1 MSRKQKWQE
10 ALVVYPKTHK
20 LTQKKKRKVDTPTS
34 QEPGPAR
41 VAVTSGVDQ
50 LGISRK
56 NTVSI
61 KSNSSATRG
70 SAGSANGSY
79 SSCPS
84 CSISK
89 SASSKS
95 SDSVSGSTSRHG
107 SACKAMVEKTPTG
120 RSWRCQEEQQQRIG
134 GGRRTLPSSRS
145 SPSISTSSSLCSLSP
160 SMSGSASLDQLS
172 QTISRDDAQQFL
184 LHSGPKSRAESGC
197 SSLEKNIPATDSWQP
212 SLSLSSVSPRDPL
225 RRSQVIDQLD
235 GDHVDNMDTSSSS
248 DPTSSS
254 SSFSNT
260 TSQTRHSRM
269 QISKKQE
276 ALESA
281 LKRSAPDVSRPT
293 MPCYRRS
300 KSLDRR
306 AAEAT
311 ATTATPELNFKKGW
325 MTRLTDKGQWKK
337 HWFVLT
343 DQTLRFYRDIVAEEA
358 ADLDGEMNLSTCY
371 DITDYPVQRNYGFQ
385 IHTAEG
391 AFTLCAMTSGI
402 RRNWVQAV
410 MKNVRHNVALVVTRK
425 NLRLLELS
433 TLRASSLPQQK
444 EPPALGPMET
454 RSAEED
460 VDPDQRKNRSVRER
474 RREGRYKTFDWADFS
489 LHQHHQGVEKEA
501 EPSGQSRPVV
511 GWDTADGGSPSPVS
525 SASSLVASNSCSSSY
540 SSQCLR
546 DTVAS
551 QEAEVLQRGAGPT
564 MLPQAPFTA
573 KPLEE
578 RSVAGTKT
586 PTTSTTLV
594 HAQNK
599 VFEKRTISEVD
610 NSSTSSTPELP
621 IGCGDGDVTGH
632 TPSDVPSVALGDG
645 FGNTPSP
652 TPCDGTAGVRVE
664 VVIEQQVAST
674 PLREERWVPINNSDE
689 TKEETEQQSYEQQT
703 EELEQTQRELSRL
716 QQVNIS
722 LQQQLQQER
731 ERSRENRLLQN
742 GLPTSFNQ
750 SSSAQS
756 CAWQRLQK
764 LNQDL
769 RFELEAQRR
778 SQEEAREAEL
788 QRRAEFIALQ
798 ARALSAGEAAA
809 LARSELQQE
818 RQSARKQREE
828 GEHEHRQ
835 ELECLRQRLQE
846 VSAQMRA
853 KEEAQAEK
861 EVRLQKHLGLLQ
873 ESQDRERR
881 SLGANL
887 AQAER
892 RSQDL
897 QEQLQKAEQQA
908 ETLWKGQGQPWA
920 REGEVAEAQQQ
931 LQEELAR
938 TLAAIGR
945 LQGEGEQLERR
956 CQELQNQLAEADG
969 EVVQLQRRLQTEE
982 TDYYNLEHSY
992 ESVSEELQRALGQ
1005 AQEREVAA
1013 SDARE
1018 DYKRL
1023 LDRKERE
1030 LSEALVKM
1038 AALGSS
1044 LEETELKLSEVKE
1057 ACTCCSSLPLFKV
1070 TDNRLNIK
1078 SSGLNSRETQI
1089 IHHSYNTDGGQTNS
1103 SSVPAISHSGPGSC
1117 SVDPA
1122 YQYIVTAGDDPDR
1135 FMSVIQVLETKLYVT
1150 EEKLKDITQRLEEP
1164 QGQWCSSAATDP
1176 HVLSQLTQSRAATQR
1191 LSLFLHN
1198 QAKQSRRFAL
1208 ETEGRTRVLGG
1219 QCQAALASVQACRER
1234 IQALLRRNPGEGS
1247 NPDLEAELCALE
1259 MQLVTA
1265 AACLRQGGIIADEQW
1280 HECHRAQREEE
1291 DLIDDK
1297 TLSEDKVEQMSTG
1310 TYAPMSCPEGE
1321 EAGMKTLGRALALE
1335 ASTLEKMAS
1344 AMQSQDTL
1352 FCQNEALLGGD
1363 EGDSAHMYA
1372 DVLLKRMALGMDCR
1386 EPVGGDTESEESA
1399 IGRVCARAELAYI
1412 SLTLQHRYQGEP
1424 IQEELHSDNPTREQL
1439 WRSSQSEEQCGGA
1452 GDNNLSSGQ
1461 ARGLADVSPPELA
1474 PYEEQVQ
1481 LKSRGLTDNLL
1492 ERIQSV
1498 WNGDK
1503 TEKQHDWTERL
1514 AVQLRKRAKVL
1525 HQLCQEIPS
1534 SSGSKGESSA
1544 AKGRRWL
1551 DDPDSVATLDLTLY
1565 WPEVLVQSQ
1574 VTYVACRLQLDHEQE
1589 LQQCKGAFDS
1599 LVTLCQEQEAMLS
1612 KDRRTFSLALS
1623 RLQEDSQALKEKLEQ
1638 VEQGRAAAESETR
1651 RKVGVL
1657 LADIESIEDRHEEQ
1671 VQKLEEE
1678 FQGKMQEL
1686 QKIHEEEMIRLHSHH
1701 AQSTCV
1707 ATDAQQESRSS
1718 QTTPNTTPEKA
1729 TFYPDFTLDSTLP
1742 ADKLNLDGAC
1752 KIDMV
1757 SMETMKKRIHVLETQ
1772 VNTMTDEAGRRNLE
1786 GDEVAMKE
1794 AYQRDLENIKVS
1806 CERGFTAMEEVHQKL
1821 VGDLQ
1826 RQHQREVATL
1836 LQERDCLL
1844 EEETAATVAAI
1855 EAIRNAH
1862 REELER
1868 SQSGGS
1874 SDITDLPSQYEV
1886 ELRSLHR
1893 ELEVLSGQY
1902 SQKCLECAQQNQA
1915 LEAERQAL
1923 LQCQREN
1930 QVLSIHKQELTQ
1942 RLTEEISC
1950 KHSLLSEVPATALQG
1965 KDLYELEVILRVR
1978 DTELQCL
1985 KQETNSLKEEL
1996 KAVHRDKAYA
2006 KDKLKA
2012 LYAELSFSRSKVQCD
2027 IPKLREELQTATG
2040 SPREEGRGGD
2050 GSNSAQAYD
2059 IVKLTSNPD
2068 FLKKERSTLTRQ
2080 IRGVRSKSL
2089 KEGLSVQERM
2099 KLFEPMD

>member
-1 MSRKQKWQE
+1 MSRKQNRWQE

-95 SDSVSGSTSRHG
+95 SDSVSTSRHG

-172 QTISRDDAQQFL
+172 QTISRDDAQQSL

-197 SSLEKNIPATDSWQP
+197 SSLEKNTPATDSWQP

-225 RRSQVIDQLD
+225 RRSQVIDQLE
-235 GDHVDNMDTSSSS
+235 GDHVDNMDTSSFSE
-248 DPTSSS
+248 PTSSS

-276 ALESA
+276 ALEYG
-281 LKRSAPDVSRPT
+281 LKRFAPDVSRPT

-311 ATTATPELNFKKGW
+311 ATTATPDLNFKKGW

-358 ADLDGEMNLSTCY
+358 ADLDGEINLSTCY

-410 MKNVRHNVALVVTRK
+410 MKNVRHNVALVVT
-425 NLRLLELS
+425 
-433 TLRASSLPQQK
+433 SSLPQQK

-454 RSAEED
+454 CSAEED

-489 LHQHHQGVEKEA
+489 RHQHHQGVEKEA

-564 MLPQAPFTA
+564 MLPQAPFMAT
-573 KPLEE
+573 PLEE

-586 PTTSTTLV
+586 PTTLV

-621 IGCGDGDVTGH
+621 IGCGDDDVTGH

-731 ERSRENRLLQN
+731 ERTRENRLLQN

-798 ARALSAGEAAA
+798 AQALSAGEAAA
-809 LARSELQQE
+809 LARSELQEE

-892 RSQDL
+892 RTQDL

-920 REGEVAEAQQQ
+920 REGEVVEAQQQ

-1078 SSGLNSRETQI
+1078 SSGLNSRETQT
-1089 IHHSYNTDGGQTNS
+1089 IHHSYNTDGGQTNG

-1150 EEKLKDITQRLEEP
+1150 EEKLRDITQRLEEP

-1280 HECHRAQREEE
+1280 HECHRAQKEEE
-1291 DLIDDK
+1291 DLIDDN

-1424 IQEELHSDNPTREQL
+1424 IQEELHSDNLTREQL

-1452 GDNNLSSGQ
+1452 EDNNLSSGQ

-1551 DDPDSVATLDLTLY
+1551 DDPDSVGTLDLTLY
-1565 WPEVLVQSQ
+1565 WPEVLIQSQ
-1574 VTYVACRLQLDHEQE
+1574 VTYVACRLQLDHELE

-1599 LVTLCQEQEAMLS
+1599 LGALCQEQEAMLS
-1612 KDRRTFSLALS
+1612 KDRRTFSHTLS

-1701 AQSTCV
+1701 AQSACV
-1707 ATDAQQESRSS
+1707 ATDAQHESRSS

-1742 ADKLNLDGAC
+1742 ADKLNLVGAC

-1772 VNTMTDEAGRRNLE
+1772 VNTMKDEAGRRNLE

-1950 KHSLLSEVPATALQG
+1950 KHSLLSEEPATALQG

-1996 KAVHRDKAYA
+1996 KAVHRLSSVLLPEINQVLFTKPGLIYSPVRRTI
-2006 KDKLKA
+2006 LLQFELA
-2012 LYAELSFSRSKVQCD
+2012 LPSL
-2027 IPKLREELQTATG
+2027 LRHWDHICICLLYFLCGFCFTQSSAFWVEEHQL
-2040 SPREEGRGGD
+2040 
-2050 GSNSAQAYD
+2050 
-2059 IVKLTSNPD
+2059 I
-2068 FLKKERSTLTRQ
+2068 
-2080 IRGVRSKSL
+2080 
-2089 KEGLSVQERM
+2089 
-2099 KLFEPMD
+2099 

>member
-1 MSRKQKWQE
+1 MF
-10 ALVVYPKTHK
+10 LCV
-20 LTQKKKRKVDTPTS
+20 
-34 QEPGPAR
+34 
-41 VAVTSGVDQ
+41 
-50 LGISRK
+50 
-56 NTVSI
+56 
-61 KSNSSATRG
+61 
-70 SAGSANGSY
+70 
-79 SSCPS
+79 CP
-84 CSISK
+84 
-89 SASSKS
+89 
-95 SDSVSGSTSRHG
+95 
-107 SACKAMVEKTPTG
+107 
-120 RSWRCQEEQQQRIG
+120 Q
-134 GGRRTLPSSRS
+134 
-145 SPSISTSSSLCSLSP
+145 
-160 SMSGSASLDQLS
+160 
-172 QTISRDDAQQFL
+172 
-184 LHSGPKSRAESGC
+184 
-197 SSLEKNIPATDSWQP
+197 
-212 SLSLSSVSPRDPL
+212 
-225 RRSQVIDQLD
+225 
-235 GDHVDNMDTSSSS
+235 
-248 DPTSSS
+248 
-254 SSFSNT
+254 
-260 TSQTRHSRM
+260 
-269 QISKKQE
+269 
-276 ALESA
+276 
-281 LKRSAPDVSRPT
+281 
-293 MPCYRRS
+293 
-300 KSLDRR
+300 
-306 AAEAT
+306 
-311 ATTATPELNFKKGW
+311 
-325 MTRLTDKGQWKK
+325 
-337 HWFVLT
+337 
-343 DQTLRFYRDIVAEEA
+343 
-358 ADLDGEMNLSTCY
+358 
-371 DITDYPVQRNYGFQ
+371 
-385 IHTAEG
+385 
-391 AFTLCAMTSGI
+391 
-402 RRNWVQAV
+402 
-410 MKNVRHNVALVVTRK
+410 
-425 NLRLLELS
+425 
-433 TLRASSLPQQK
+433 
-444 EPPALGPMET
+444 
-454 RSAEED
+454 
-460 VDPDQRKNRSVRER
+460 
-474 RREGRYKTFDWADFS
+474 
-489 LHQHHQGVEKEA
+489 
-501 EPSGQSRPVV
+501 
-511 GWDTADGGSPSPVS
+511 
-525 SASSLVASNSCSSSY
+525 
-540 SSQCLR
+540 
-546 DTVAS
+546 
-551 QEAEVLQRGAGPT
+551 
-564 MLPQAPFTA
+564 
-573 KPLEE
+573 
-578 RSVAGTKT
+578 
-586 PTTSTTLV
+586 
-594 HAQNK
+594 
-599 VFEKRTISEVD
+599 
-610 NSSTSSTPELP
+610 
-621 IGCGDGDVTGH
+621 
-632 TPSDVPSVALGDG
+632 
-645 FGNTPSP
+645 
-652 TPCDGTAGVRVE
+652 
-664 VVIEQQVAST
+664 
-674 PLREERWVPINNSDE
+674 
-689 TKEETEQQSYEQQT
+689 
-703 EELEQTQRELSRL
+703 LEQTQRELSRL

-731 ERSRENRLLQN
+731 ERTRENHLLQ
-742 GLPTSFNQ
+742 F
-750 SSSAQS
+750 SSAQS

-892 RSQDL
+892 RTQDL

-908 ETLWKGQGQPWA
+908 ETL
-920 REGEVAEAQQQ
+920 
-931 LQEELAR
+931 
-938 TLAAIGR
+938 

-1044 LEETELKLSEVKE
+1044 LEETELKL
-1057 ACTCCSSLPLFKV
+1057 
-1070 TDNRLNIK
+1070 N
-1078 SSGLNSRETQI
+1078 
-1089 IHHSYNTDGGQTNS
+1089 GGQTNG
-1103 SSVPAISHSGPGSC
+1103 SSVPAISHYGPGSC

-1150 EEKLKDITQRLEEP
+1150 EEKLRDITQRLEEP

-1208 ETEGRTRVLGG
+1208 ETEGRTRV
-1219 QCQAALASVQACRER
+1219 
-1234 IQALLRRNPGEGS
+1234 
-1247 NPDLEAELCALE
+1247 
-1259 MQLVTA
+1259 
-1265 AACLRQGGIIADEQW
+1265 
-1280 HECHRAQREEE
+1280 
-1291 DLIDDK
+1291 
-1297 TLSEDKVEQMSTG
+1297 EQMSKG

-1321 EAGMKTLGRALALE
+1321 EAGMETLGRALELE

-1439 WRSSQSEEQCGGA
+1439 
-1452 GDNNLSSGQ
+1452 SGQ

-1481 LKSRGLTDNLL
+1481 LK
-1492 ERIQSV
+1492 
-1498 WNGDK
+1498 
-1503 TEKQHDWTERL
+1503 L

-1551 DDPDSVATLDLTLY
+1551 DDPDSVGTLDLTLY

-1599 LVTLCQEQEAMLS
+1599 LGALCQEQEAMLS
-1612 KDRRTFSLALS
+1612 RDRRTFSHALS

-1651 RKVGVL
+1651 RKVG
-1657 LADIESIEDRHEEQ
+1657 EQ

-1701 AQSTCV
+1701 AQS
-1707 ATDAQQESRSS
+1707 A
-1718 QTTPNTTPEKA
+1718 
-1729 TFYPDFTLDSTLP
+1729 Y
-1742 ADKLNLDGAC
+1742 KLNLDGAC
-1752 KIDMV
+1752 KLDMV
-1757 SMETMKKRIHVLETQ
+1757 SIETMKKRIHVLETQ
-1772 VNTMTDEAGRRNLE
+1772 VNTMKDEAGRRNLE
-1786 GDEVAMKE
+1786 GDECE
-1794 AYQRDLENIKVS
+1794 IHTLQVS

-1930 QVLSIHKQELTQ
+1930 QVLIIHKQA
-1942 RLTEEISC
+1942 R
-1950 KHSLLSEVPATALQG
+1950 H
-1965 KDLYELEVILRVR
+1965 
-1978 DTELQCL
+1978 
-1985 KQETNSLKEEL
+1985 
-1996 KAVHRDKAYA
+1996 H
-2006 KDKLKA
+2006 
-2012 LYAELSFSRSKVQCD
+2012 
-2027 IPKLREELQTATG
+2027 QT
-2040 SPREEGRGGD
+2040 P
-2050 GSNSAQAYD
+2050 
-2059 IVKLTSNPD
+2059 I
-2068 FLKKERSTLTRQ
+2068 
-2080 IRGVRSKSL
+2080 
-2089 KEGLSVQERM
+2089 
-2099 KLFEPMD
+2099 

>member
-1 MSRKQKWQE
+1 
-10 ALVVYPKTHK
+10 
-20 LTQKKKRKVDTPTS
+20 
-34 QEPGPAR
+34 
-41 VAVTSGVDQ
+41 
-50 LGISRK
+50 
-56 NTVSI
+56 
-61 KSNSSATRG
+61 
-70 SAGSANGSY
+70 
-79 SSCPS
+79 
-84 CSISK
+84 
-89 SASSKS
+89 
-95 SDSVSGSTSRHG
+95 
-107 SACKAMVEKTPTG
+107 
-120 RSWRCQEEQQQRIG
+120 
-134 GGRRTLPSSRS
+134 
-145 SPSISTSSSLCSLSP
+145 
-160 SMSGSASLDQLS
+160 
-172 QTISRDDAQQFL
+172 
-184 LHSGPKSRAESGC
+184 
-197 SSLEKNIPATDSWQP
+197 
-212 SLSLSSVSPRDPL
+212 
-225 RRSQVIDQLD
+225 
-235 GDHVDNMDTSSSS
+235 
-248 DPTSSS
+248 
-254 SSFSNT
+254 
-260 TSQTRHSRM
+260 
-269 QISKKQE
+269 
-276 ALESA
+276 
-281 LKRSAPDVSRPT
+281 
-293 MPCYRRS
+293 MPCYHRS

-311 ATTATPELNFKKGW
+311 ATTATPDLLNFKKGW

-343 DQTLRFYRDIVAEEA
+343 DQTLRFYRDAVAEEA
-358 ADLDGEMNLSTCY
+358 ADLDGEINLSTCY

-410 MKNVRHNVALVVTRK
+410 MKNVRPKVALVVT
-425 NLRLLELS
+425 
-433 TLRASSLPQQK
+433 SSLPEQK
-444 EPPALGPMET
+444 EPPALAPMET

-460 VDPDQRKNRSVRER
+460 VDPDQRKNHSVRER

-489 LHQHHQGVEKEA
+489 RQQHYQGVVKEA
-501 EPSGQSRPVV
+501 EPSRQPRPVV
-511 GWDTADGGSPSPVS
+511 GSDTADGGSPSPVSSS
-525 SASSLVASNSCSSSY
+525 SASSLVASNSCSSSS

-551 QEAEVLQRGAGPT
+551 LERGAGPT

-573 KPLEE
+573 TPLEE

-621 IGCGDGDVTGH
+621 VGCGDDDVTGH
-632 TPSDVPSVALGDG
+632 TLSDVPSVALSDG
-645 FGNTPSP
+645 FGHTPSN
-652 TPCDGTAGVRVE
+652 TPCDGTAGVRVK

-674 PLREERWVPINNSDE
+674 PLRGERWVPINNSDE
-689 TKEETEQQSYEQQT
+689 TTEETEQQFYEQQT

-731 ERSRENRLLQN
+731 ERSRESRLVQN
-742 GLPTSFNQ
+742 GLPTSLNP
-750 SSSAQS
+750 SSSAQA

-798 ARALSAGEAAA
+798 ARVLSAGEAAA

-828 GEHEHRQ
+828 GEHDHQQ

-846 VSAQMRA
+846 VSAQMRTTEA
-853 KEEAQAEK
+853 AQAEK

-892 RSQDL
+892 RTQDL

-920 REGEVAEAQQQ
+920 REGEVEEAQQQ

-982 TDYYNLEHSY
+982 TDFYNLEHSY
-992 ESVSEELQRALGQ
+992 ESVSEELQRALGK
-1005 AQEREVAA
+1005 AQEREAAA

-1078 SSGLNSRETQI
+1078 SSGLNSWETQT
-1089 IHHSYNTDGGQTNS
+1089 IHHSYNTDGGQTNGN
-1103 SSVPAISHSGPGSC
+1103 SVPAISHSGPGSC

-1150 EEKLKDITQRLEEP
+1150 EEKLRDITQRLEEP
-1164 QGQWCSSAATDP
+1164 QGQWCSSAAANP
-1176 HVLSQLTQSRAATQR
+1176 HVLSQLTQSRAASQR

-1297 TLSEDKVEQMSTG
+1297 TLSEDKVEQMGTD
-1310 TYAPMSCPEGE
+1310 TYATMSCPEGE
-1321 EAGMKTLGRALALE
+1321 EAGMETLGRALALE

-1344 AMQSQDTL
+1344 AMQSQDTF

-1363 EGDSAHMYA
+1363 KGDSAHMYA
-1372 DVLLKRMALGMDCR
+1372 DVLLKRMALGMDCG

-1439 WRSSQSEEQCGGA
+1439 WRSSQPEEQCGGA
-1452 GDNNLSSGQ
+1452 GDNNLSSGH

-1481 LKSRGLTDNLL
+1481 LKSRGPTDNLL

-1498 WNGDK
+1498 WSGDK
-1503 TEKQHDWTERL
+1503 AEKQHDWTERL

-1525 HQLCQEIPS
+1525 HKLCQEIPS
-1534 SSGSKGESSA
+1534 SNGSKGESSA

-1551 DDPDSVATLDLTLY
+1551 DDLDSVGTLDLTLY

-1599 LVTLCQEQEAMLS
+1599 LGALCQEQEAMLS
-1612 KDRRTFSLALS
+1612 KDRRTFSHALL

-1701 AQSTCV
+1701 AQSACV
-1707 ATDAQQESRSS
+1707 ATDAQHESRSS
-1718 QTTPNTTPEKA
+1718 QTTPNTPPEKA

-1742 ADKLNLDGAC
+1742 AEKCNLDGAC

-1772 VNTMTDEAGRRNLE
+1772 VNTMKDEAGRRNLE

-1868 SQSGGS
+1868 GQSGGS
-1874 SDITDLPSQYEV
+1874 SDITDLRSQQHEV
-1886 ELRSLHR
+1886 ERRSLHR

-1902 SQKCLECAQQNQA
+1902 SQKCLECAQQNQT

-1950 KHSLLSEVPATALQG
+1950 KHSLLSEEPATALQG
-1965 KDLYELEVILRVR
+1965 KDLYELKVILRVR

-2040 SPREEGRGGD
+2040 SPRDEGRGGD
-2050 GSNSAQAYD
+2050 GSNAAQAYD

>member
-34 QEPGPAR
+34 QEPGPAK

-50 LGISRK
+50 PGISRK
-56 NTVSI
+56 NTLSM
-61 KSNSSATRG
+61 KSNSSATSG
-70 SAGSANGSY
+70 SAGSASGSY

-89 SASSKS
+89 SDISKI
-95 SDSVSGSTSRHG
+95 SDSVSASRHG
-107 SACKAMVEKTPTG
+107 SASKAMVEKTPTG

-134 GGRRTLPSSRS
+134 GRRRTLPSSRS
-145 SPSISTSSSLCSLSP
+145 SPSISTASSLCGSSP
-160 SMSGSASLDQLS
+160 SMSGSASLSQLS
-172 QTISRDDAQQFL
+172 QTISRDDAKQFL
-184 LHSGPKSRAESGC
+184 LYSGPKSRAESGC
-197 SSLEKNIPATDSWQP
+197 SSLEKNTPATDSWQP
-212 SLSLSSVSPRDPL
+212 SLSLSGVSPRDPL
-225 RRSQVIDQLD
+225 RRSQVIDQLE

-248 DPTSSS
+248 EPTSSS

-260 TSQTRHSRM
+260 TRQTRHSRP

-276 ALESA
+276 QALDSA
-281 LKRSAPDVSRPT
+281 LKHSAPGVSRPT

-306 AAEAT
+306 AAEAM
-311 ATTATPELNFKKGW
+311 ATTATPDLLNFKKGW
-325 MTRLTDKGQWKK
+325 MTRRTDKGQWKK
-337 HWFVLT
+337 HWFILT
-343 DQTLRFYRDIVAEEA
+343 DQTLRFYRDAVAEEA
-358 ADLDGEMNLSTCY
+358 ADLDGEINLSTCY
-371 DITDYPVQRNYGFQ
+371 DITDYPVPRNYGFQ

-391 AFTLCAMTSGI
+391 AFTLCAMTAGI
-402 RRNWVQAV
+402 RRNWVQAI
-410 MKNVRHNVALVVTRK
+410 MKNVRPTVAPDVT
-425 NLRLLELS
+425 
-433 TLRASSLPQQK
+433 SSLTEQK
-444 EPPALGPMET
+444 EPTGLQDPAPTET
-454 RSAEED
+454 RSAVED

-489 LHQHHQGVEKEA
+489 HQLHHQGEEKEA
-501 EPSGQSRPVV
+501 EPSGQPRPVV

-525 SASSLVASNSCSSSY
+525 SSSSPVASNSCSSVAS
-540 SSQCLR
+540 SSTSQCLR

-551 QEAEVLQRGAGPT
+551 QEAEVLERGAGPT
-564 MLPQAPFTA
+564 MLPQAPSTA
-573 KPLEE
+573 TPLEE

-586 PTTSTTLV
+586 PTTTTTLV

-599 VFEKRTISEVD
+599 VFEKRAVSEVD
-610 NSSTSSTPELP
+610 SSSTSSTLELP
-621 IGCGDGDVTGH
+621 IGCGDDDATGH
-632 TPSDVPSVALGDG
+632 NPSDVPSVALSDG
-645 FGNTPSP
+645 LGNTPSN
-652 TPCDGTAGVRVE
+652 TPCDGTAGVRVD
-664 VVIEQQVAST
+664 VVIEQHWQQVAST
-674 PLREERWVPINNSDE
+674 PLREERWVPISNSDE
-689 TKEETEQQSYEQQT
+689 TTEDTEQQSYEQQT
-703 EELEQTQRELSRL
+703 GQLVGELEQTQRELSRL

-731 ERSRENRLLQN
+731 ERSRESRLLQN
-742 GLPTSFNQ
+742 GLPTSFNP
-750 SSSAQS
+750 SSSAEA

-778 SQEEAREAEL
+778 SQEVAREAEL
-788 QRRAEFIALQ
+788 QRRAELIALQ
-798 ARALSAGEAAA
+798 AQALSAGEAAA
-809 LARSELQQE
+809 LAHSELQQE
-818 RQSARKQREE
+818 RRSALKQREE
-828 GEHEHRQ
+828 EEHDHRQ
-835 ELECLRQRLQE
+835 ETERLRQRLQE
-846 VSAQMRA
+846 VSAQMKA
-853 KEEAQAEK
+853 TEKVQAEK

-873 ESQDRERR
+873 ESQERERR
-881 SLGANL
+881 SLGASL

-892 RSQDL
+892 RTQDL

-908 ETLWKGQGQPWA
+908 ETLLKGQGQPWA
-920 REGEVAEAQQQ
+920 RGGEVAEAQQQ

-938 TLAAIGR
+938 TLAAVGR

-956 CQELQNQLAEADG
+956 CQELQNQLAEVDG
-969 EVVQLQRRLQTEE
+969 EVDRLQRRLQTEE

-1013 SDARE
+1013 RDARE
-1018 DYKRL
+1018 DYERL

-1044 LEETELKLSEVKE
+1044 LEETELKLSEAKK

-1078 SSGLNSRETQI
+1078 SSGLNSRETQT
-1089 IHHSYNTDGGQTNS
+1089 IHHSYNTDGAQTNGS
-1103 SSVPAISHSGPGSC
+1103 GVPDVNHSGPGSC

-1150 EEKLKDITQRLEEP
+1150 EEKLRDITQRLEEP
-1164 QGQWCSSAATDP
+1164 QGQWCSGAAADP
-1176 HVLSQLTQSRAATQR
+1176 HLRSQLTQSRAATQR
-1191 LSLFLHN
+1191 LSLLLHN
-1198 QAKQSRRFAL
+1198 QAKQSRRFTL

-1247 NPDLEAELCALE
+1247 NVDLEAAFCALE

-1265 AACLRQGGIIADEQW
+1265 AACLSQGGIIADEQW
-1280 HECHRAQREEE
+1280 RECNRIQREEE

-1297 TLSEDKVEQMSTG
+1297 TQSCAT
-1310 TYAPMSCPEGE
+1310 MSCPEGD
-1321 EAGMKTLGRALALE
+1321 EAGMETLGRALALE

-1344 AMQSQDTL
+1344 ALQSQDDI
-1352 FCQNEALLGGD
+1352 FCQTEALLGGD
-1363 EGDSAHMYA
+1363 EGDSAHMYT
-1372 DVLLKRMALGMDCR
+1372 DVLSKRMALGMGCGK
-1386 EPVGGDTESEESA
+1386 PVGGDTESEKSA
-1399 IGRVCARAELAYI
+1399 IARVCARAELAYI
-1412 SLTLQHRYQGEP
+1412 SLTLQRRYQGEP
-1424 IQEELHSDNPTREQL
+1424 MQEELHSDNPTREQL
-1439 WRSSQSEEQCGGA
+1439 WRGSEPEEQCGGT
-1452 GDNNLSSGQ
+1452 GDNKLSSGQ
-1461 ARGLADVSPPELA
+1461 ARGLADISPPELA

-1481 LKSRGLTDNLL
+1481 LKNRGLTDNML
-1492 ERIQSV
+1492 ERDQSV
-1498 WNGDK
+1498 WSGDK
-1503 TEKQHDWTERL
+1503 AEKQHNWTERL

-1534 SSGSKGESSA
+1534 SSGSKGESSL
-1544 AKGRRWL
+1544 AKGGRCL
-1551 DDPDSVATLDLTLY
+1551 DDPDSVGTLHLTLC
-1565 WPEVLVQSQ
+1565 WPEVLFQSQ

-1589 LQQCKGAFDS
+1589 LLRCKGLCDS
-1599 LVTLCQEQEAMLS
+1599 LGALCQEQEAMLS
-1612 KDRRTFSLALS
+1612 EERRAFSHALS
-1623 RLQEDSQALKEKLEQ
+1623 RLQEDSQALKEKLEW

-1678 FQGKMQEL
+1678 FQGKMREL

-1701 AQSTCV
+1701 ARSACV
-1707 ATDAQQESRSS
+1707 AIDAQHESRSS
-1718 QTTPNTTPEKA
+1718 QTTPNTPPEKA
-1729 TFYPDFTLDSTLP
+1729 TSYPDFTLDSTLP
-1742 ADKLNLDGAC
+1742 AEELNMDGAC
-1752 KIDMV
+1752 KIDPV
-1757 SMETMKKRIHVLETQ
+1757 SMETMKNRIHVLETQ
-1772 VNTMTDEAGRRNLE
+1772 VNTMKDEAGRRNLE
-1786 GDEVAMKE
+1786 GDEIAMKE
-1794 AYQRDLENIKVS
+1794 VYQRDLENFKAS
-1806 CERGFTAMEEVHQKL
+1806 CERGFTAMEAVHQKL

-1836 LQERDCLL
+1836 LQERDRLL

-1868 SQSGGS
+1868 SPSGGS
-1874 SDITDLPSQYEV
+1874 SDVTDLRSQYEV

-1902 SQKCLECAQQNQA
+1902 SKKCLESAQQNQA
-1915 LEAERQAL
+1915 LEADRQAL

-1930 QVLSIHKQELTQ
+1930 QELSAQKQELTQ

-1950 KHSLLSEVPATALQG
+1950 KHSLLSGELATAFQG

-1996 KAVHRDKAYA
+1996 KAAHRDKAYA
-2006 KDKLKA
+2006 TDKLKA
-2012 LYAELSFSRSKVQCD
+2012 LYAELSFSRSKVQSD

-2040 SPREEGRGGD
+2040 SPRDEGRGGD
-2050 GSNSAQAYD
+2050 DLNAAQAYD
-2059 IVKLTSNPD
+2059 IVKSTSNPD

-2099 KLFEPMD
+2099 KLFEQMD